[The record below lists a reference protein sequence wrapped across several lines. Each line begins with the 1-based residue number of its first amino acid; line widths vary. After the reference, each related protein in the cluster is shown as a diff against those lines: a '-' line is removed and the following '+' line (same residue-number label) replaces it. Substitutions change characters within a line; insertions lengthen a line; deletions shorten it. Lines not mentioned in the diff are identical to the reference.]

1 MATDGYLWREAS
13 RKAWRGEKWRG
24 GVAKGKRTSLAVRAL
39 ALLFALALAALAAW
53 LWLGDA
59 PRETSTTPGPA
70 GEAELEQAPPLHGEH
85 SAKDQEALRGI
96 LRGAEG
102 EAP

>member
-1 MATDGYLWREAS
+1 MATDGYLRREAS
-13 RKAWRGEKWRG
+13 RKAWRGEQRRS

-39 ALLFALALAALAAW
+39 ALLFALALAALAAR
-53 LWLGDA
+53 LWLGEA
-59 PRETSTTPGPA
+59 PKDTSATPGPA
-70 GEAELEQAPPLHGEH
+70 DEAELDQTPPLHGEH

>member
-1 MATDGYLWREAS
+1 
-13 RKAWRGEKWRG
+13 
-24 GVAKGKRTSLAVRAL
+24 VAKGKRTSLAVRAL

-59 PRETSTTPGPA
+59 PQETSATGAAASDADREA
-70 GEAELEQAPPLHGEH
+70 GDEAVSRAPPLHKEH
-85 SAKDQEALRGI
+85 SAEDQEALRDI
-96 LRGAEG
+96 LRGAKG

>member
-1 MATDGYLWREAS
+1 
-13 RKAWRGEKWRG
+13 
-24 GVAKGKRTSLAVRAL
+24 VAKGKRTSLAVRAV
-39 ALLFALALAALAAW
+39 ALLFALALAALAAR

-59 PRETSTTPGPA
+59 TTEPSATPEPA
-70 GEAELEQAPPLHGEH
+70 GEDDLDQAPPLHGEH